1 MTIQT
6 TMPMTQLEDKARKY
20 TVVVADDDPVFC
32 KQVTRIIEP
41 EVDAIRICHSG
52 KQVFDIV
59 ANEKVELVLL
69 DLHLPDIHGLKIL
82 EMLKAANSDT
92 EVVII
97 TGHST
102 IDTAVAAIQQGA
114 GNYLCKPVKR
124 HDLLIAVQSAREKVM
139 LRRENRWL
147 RESLDSHEQSD
158 GIIGQSPAVAELRK
172 TIRKVAPL
180 DCNVLIQGGT
190 GTGKQ
195 LVARAVYQRSNRR
208 DRQFVTFN
216 CGGFAEELIAN
227 ELFGHEKGAFTGA
240 TSTKAG
246 LLESGNGGTVFLDE
260 IGEMSLSMQAKLLH
274 VIEEKRIFRLGSTTP
289 IDLDIRII
297 AATNRHLREISRQG
311 TFREDLYYRLNVVN
325 IELPPLARR
334 MEDLPLLINH
344 FVNVYNRQFGKNISS
359 VSPEAMEILMSYD
372 YPGNIRELENILQR
386 GLALSEG
393 GTICAHHLPED
404 IKHFSFASPDHHS
417 LQSLA
422 DLEKEHIKRV
432 LKFTGGDRKLTAAI
446 LGLPRTTLWRRIK
459 QYRLD
464 QG

>member
-1 MTIQT
+1 MQCDQT
-6 TMPMTQLEDKARKY
+6 VRKY

-32 KQVTRIIEP
+32 KQVVRIIDSQAD
-41 EVDAIRICHSG
+41 VIKVCHSG
-52 KQVFDIV
+52 KEVFDLV
-59 ANEKVELVLL
+59 ARETVDLILL

-82 EMLKAANSDT
+82 EMVKAAKSDT

-97 TGHST
+97 TGHSS

-124 HDLLIAVQSAREKVM
+124 HDLIIAVQTAWQKVL

-147 RESLDSHEQSD
+147 RESLERHEQSD
-158 GIIGQSPAVAELRK
+158 GITGQSPAIIELRK

-180 DCNVLIQGGT
+180 DCNVLIQGDT

-195 LVARAVYQRSNRR
+195 LVARAVFQRSNRR
-208 DRQFVTFN
+208 DRPFVTFN

-240 TSTKAG
+240 TSTKIG

-260 IGEMSLSMQAKLLH
+260 IGEMSLTMQAKLLH
-274 VIEEKRIFRLGSTTP
+274 VIEEKRILRLGSITP

-297 AATNRHLREISRQG
+297 AATNRHLREMSRQNA
-311 TFREDLYYRLNVVN
+311 FREDLYFRLNVVT
-325 IELPPLARR
+325 IELPPLAQR
-334 MEDLPLLINH
+334 MEDLPLLISH
-344 FVNVYNRQFGKNISS
+344 FLNIYNRQFSKNITS

-386 GLALSEG
+386 GLALSEE
-393 GTICAHHLPED
+393 GTIRPQHLPED
-404 IKHFSFASPDHHS
+404 IRHFSFASPDNHF
-417 LQSLA
+417 LRSLA
-422 DLEKEHIKRV
+422 DLEKEHIMKV
-432 LKFTGGDRKLTAAI
+432 LRFTGGDRRLAATI
-446 LGLPRTTLWRRIK
+446 LGLPRTTLWRRMK
-459 QYRLD
+459 QY
-464 QG
+464 QIE